1 MRSILILLTLA
12 ALGFVFTSC
21 TDFIAIRDTDSEWQV
36 ARGES
41 VVLHY
46 RAPGY
51 SGTAS
56 PDSRVVETI
65 LDNQNRYARE
75 ISDTLNLPFSD
86 TVLIYLYNQDE
97 AKEAIGTRGGGH
109 AIPEFLSFYFTY
121 FGQSHLDP
129 WGQLSY
135 IGRHELV
142 HVITHHLLGEP
153 GTKLMSEGYAV
164 ALDGGYG
171 IWETEEDRLSAKPIQ
186 EWMKVWYKQEQI
198 LSIAAL
204 LTRDS
209 LPENVYYPN
218 AGYFIRYCFRRFGTL
233 PMNRLFTTPEDS
245 FRTRLERV
253 TGVSADSLEADYRS
267 YCAATLS

>member
-1 MRSILILLTLA
+1 MLA
-12 ALGFVFTSC
+12 ALGVGFASC
-21 TDFIAIRDTDSEWQV
+21 TDFIANRDLDSEWQV
-36 ARGES
+36 ERAGS

-51 SGTAS
+51 SGSAS
-56 PDSRVVETI
+56 PDSGVVQTI
-65 LDNQNRYARE
+65 LDNQNRYAQE

-86 TVLIYLYNQDE
+86 AVLIYLYNQDE
-97 AKEAIGTRGGGH
+97 AEAAIGTQGGGH
-109 AIPEFLSFYFTY
+109 AIPEFLSFYYTY
-121 FGQSHLDP
+121 FDRSHLDL
-129 WGQLSY
+129 WGQPAY

-171 IWETEEDRLSAKPIQ
+171 IWKTEDGLVAKPIR
-186 EWMKVWYKQEQI
+186 EWMMSYYDQDRI
-198 LSIAAL
+198 LSIDDL

-218 AGYFIRYCFRRFGTL
+218 AGYFIRYCFRRFGTQI
-233 PMNRLFTTPEDS
+233 MNRLFTTPEDS
-245 FRTRLERV
+245 FRTQLEQE
-253 TGVSADSLEADYRS
+253 TGVSVKSLEAGYHS
-267 YCAATLS
+267 YCVETLS